1 MLYISALGHDILQTI
16 GFSLLT
22 LTCTPIQSTMEKKIA
37 SYASS
42 PKAKETIFRQAKGKM
57 A

>member
-1 MLYISALGHDILQTI
+1 MMLYISALGHDILQTI

-42 PKAKETIFRQAKGKM
+42 PKAKETIFANALKS
-57 A
+57 